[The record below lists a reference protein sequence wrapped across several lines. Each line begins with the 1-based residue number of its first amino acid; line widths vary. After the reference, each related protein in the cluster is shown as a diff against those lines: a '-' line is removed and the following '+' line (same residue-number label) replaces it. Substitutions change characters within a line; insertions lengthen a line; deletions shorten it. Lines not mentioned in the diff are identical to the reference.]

1 MLGLSHPDRLPLKLH
16 YLAEVADD
24 ELRMVA
30 AGIDMPPLR
39 YNRRMADPVIHISEE
54 EAARDFASVLA
65 RVRAGAEVLIEKD
78 ARPVAVLRPAGSRPG
93 RLLSESIALAEAHGS
108 TATLDADFSR
118 DLEAIINSHR
128 EPLEPP
134 AWD

>member
-1 MLGLSHPDRLPLKLH
+1 
-16 YLAEVADD
+16 
-24 ELRMVA
+24 
-30 AGIDMPPLR
+30 
-39 YNRRMADPVIHISEE
+39 MADPVIHISEE

-78 ARPVAVLRPAGSRPG
+78 ARPVAVLRPAASRPG

-108 TATLDADFSR
+108 TVTLDGDFSR